1 MQIMKGRKPR
11 SENNEGP
18 NLEERKRIP
27 VWLTEHLLREGEMGE
42 GGVSDAIS
50 RWLLLNYKLTHV
62 KQNLSQNN
70 FSKQAFCARVL
81 PFLLKRYIEL
91 RRLFKENCEK
101 RLLFLYI
108 YSVITQTKRLAAS
121 FL

>member
-1 MQIMKGRKPR
+1 M
-11 SENNEGP
+11 
-18 NLEERKRIP
+18 
-27 VWLTEHLLREGEMGE
+27 
-42 GGVSDAIS
+42 SDSIS

-91 RRLFKENCEK
+91 RRLFKENCGK
-101 RLLFLYI
+101 RLLFFIYI